1 MRFFNSIKKKMKA
14 FKLKYIIFI
23 SLSLFVLFTTS
34 CKTTKQ
40 TANADKPLEKALLWE
55 LTGQGISKPS
65 YLFGTIHLI
74 DSKDFFLPK
83 GMLTALDQVKKIVFE
98 IDMKEMNDMSA
109 MMGIM
114 GKIFMKD
121 NITLKDLLSGDD
133 YKYVSDY
140 FQKKGLPT
148 MMVERMKPM
157 FLSALT
163 YGDFEQGGL
172 STSEM
177 KSYEM
182 ELMKMAEDSGKE
194 TGGLETIDFQI
205 SLFEEIPY
213 DAQAVIL
220 LDAIKSSEGNQEN
233 SQLNEMVKMYLDQD
247 INAMVAMISE
257 EDKNDGFFEDKL
269 LTKRNENWIPLII
282 EGAKKEQ
289 SFFAV
294 GAGHLGGTKGVINLL
309 RKEGFKVRPISNK

>member
-1 MRFFNSIKKKMKA
+1 MKA

-40 TANADKPLEKALLWE
+40 TAYADKPLEKALLWE

-83 GMLTALDQVKKIVFE
+83 GMLTALDQVKKIIFE

-172 STSEM
+172 KTSGM

-233 SQLNEMVKMYLDQD
+233 NQLNEMVKMYLDQD

-289 SFFAV
+289 TFFAV